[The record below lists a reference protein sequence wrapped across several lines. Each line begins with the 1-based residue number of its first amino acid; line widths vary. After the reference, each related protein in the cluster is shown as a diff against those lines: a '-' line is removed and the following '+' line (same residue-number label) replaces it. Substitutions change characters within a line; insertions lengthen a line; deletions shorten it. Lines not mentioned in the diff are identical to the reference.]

1 MQETGAGRFF
11 YFSPFPNQ
19 VFCSMKKSLLCIA
32 AILLLLSCGNSNKHP
47 QIIIETNLGNIEAEL
62 YPEKAPK
69 TVAAFLSYVDSG
81 LFTNGSFYRVVFDE
95 MMSNDDDAGVIQGG
109 IWQTNNAKAAQL
121 PGIEHESPRET
132 GLSHTSGTLSLARTT
147 AGSANSEFF
156 ICIGDQSGYDD
167 SKSLNPDGLGFAA
180 FGKVTSGMSIVRKI
194 HRQPSNGEAIIK
206 PVTILNIKRL

>member
-1 MQETGAGRFF
+1 
-11 YFSPFPNQ
+11 
-19 VFCSMKKSLLCIA
+19 MKKLFSIA
-32 AILLLLSCGNSNKHP
+32 AALLLLSCSNSNKNP
-47 QIIIETNLGNIEAEL
+47 QIIIETSIGNIEAEL
-62 YPEKAPK
+62 YPDKAPK

-81 LFTNGSFYRVVFDE
+81 LFKNSSFYRVVFDE

-109 IWQTNNAKAAQL
+109 IWQTNNAVAEKL
-121 PGIEHESPRET
+121 PGIEHESPKQT

-194 HRQPSNGEAIIK
+194 HRQPSNGESFVR
-206 PVTILNIKRL
+206 PVAILNIKRL

>member
-1 MQETGAGRFF
+1 
-11 YFSPFPNQ
+11 
-19 VFCSMKKSLLCIA
+19 MKKIA
-32 AILLLLSCGNSNKHP
+32 SCLAVIVLFACNSNKNP
-47 QIIIETNLGNIEAEL
+47 QIIIETSLGNIEAEL
-62 YPEKAPK
+62 YPDKAPK
-69 TVAAFLSYVDSG
+69 TVAAFLSYIDSG
-81 LFTNGSFYRVVFDE
+81 LFKNGSFYRVVFDE

-109 IWQTNNAKAAQL
+109 IWQTNNAVAEKL
-121 PGIEHESPRET
+121 PGIEHESPGQT

-194 HRQPSNGEAIIK
+194 HRQPSSGESYVT
-206 PVTILNIKRL
+206 PVVILNIKRL

>member
-1 MQETGAGRFF
+1 
-11 YFSPFPNQ
+11 
-19 VFCSMKKSLLCIA
+19 MKKI
-32 AILLLLSCGNSNKHP
+32 ILACTVAVLFACNNNKNP
-47 QIIIETNLGNIEAEL
+47 QIIIETSLGNIEAEL
-62 YPEKAPK
+62 YPDKAPK

-81 LFTNGSFYRVVFDE
+81 LFKNSSFYRLVFDE
-95 MMSNDDDAGVIQGG
+95 MMSNDEDAGVIQGG
-109 IWQTNNAKAAQL
+109 IWQTNNAKAEQL
-121 PGIEHESPRET
+121 SGIEHESPKQT

-194 HRQPSNGEAIIK
+194 HRQSSNGESFIT
-206 PVTILNIKRL
+206 PVVILNIKRL